1 MRGKQRR
8 HRTLYISFLIS
19 RLWRSL
25 FGRSRLGPWRDRS
38 RRASEGARGRRG
50 ARRRTGRTPARQ
62 SEVRCDD
69 RRDALDQTTPPLR
82 SYESALPQK
91 HVEALHTRFIWCLG
105 YGTRLSVSS
114 EKRRERAVRPAVRRA
129 GRPPSA
135 QRHDRHPVPISRH
148 LRGSEQARRVHTPRA
163 SLPRESVLEAAARPP
178 PSAAEPETS
187 QRLGPPQRTLVRAP
201 CDRSSRGR
209 RVVGTYG
216 LHTKR

>member
-38 RRASEGARGRRG
+38 RRASERAARG
-50 ARRRTGRTPARQ
+50 ARAGAGAAKRGPVTTAGR
-62 SEVRCDD
+62 
-69 RRDALDQTTPPLR
+69 ALDQTTPPLR

-209 RVVGTYG
+209 RVVGPYG

>member
-38 RRASEGARGRRG
+38 RRASEGARRAER
-50 ARRRTGRTPARQ
+50 AAGRTPARQ

-114 EKRRERAVRPAVRRA
+114 EKRRERQV
-129 GRPPSA
+129 
-135 QRHDRHPVPISRH
+135 
-148 LRGSEQARRVHTPRA
+148 
-163 SLPRESVLEAAARPP
+163 
-178 PSAAEPETS
+178 
-187 QRLGPPQRTLVRAP
+187 
-201 CDRSSRGR
+201 
-209 RVVGTYG
+209 
-216 LHTKR
+216 